1 MNAVTCQGSLGRGGA
16 VDILSGVS
24 GESLKVLVWL
34 SAIATGLLL
43 CFWRP
48 SRVDLAALGSVL
60 VFAVVN
66 IAAGI
71 YVLSHLGDSRW
82 GSGAEERLDAP
93 SLAGTPAIGQ
103 FLGPLDALLNGVVDG
118 VNDFTDFRA
127 SLPVALEFLA
137 AAGWALAVAVP
148 LGLVALVVSYRDAQ
162 RRKADFARFS
172 LQVQELSTELDE
184 IKRHLG
190 YPIRG

>member
-1 MNAVTCQGSLGRGGA
+1 M
-16 VDILSGVS
+16 DILSGVS
-24 GESLKVLVWL
+24 GDSLKVLVWL

-60 VFAVVN
+60 VFTVVN
-66 IAAGI
+66 IAAGV

-82 GSGAEERLDAP
+82 GGGAEERLDAP
-93 SLAGTPAIGQ
+93 SLADTPVVGQ
-103 FLGPLDALLNGVVDG
+103 FLGPLDVLLDGVVEG
-118 VNDFTDFRA
+118 VNEFTDFRA
-127 SLPVALEFLA
+127 SLPVAVEFLA

-148 LGLVALVVSYRDAQ
+148 LGLLALVVSYRDAQ
-162 RRKADFARFS
+162 RRKAESARFN
-172 LQVQELSTELDE
+172 LQVEQLSTELDE

-190 YPIRG
+190 YPNRG